1 MVIEM
6 VEQVIV
12 KSSKIMFMR
21 RIILSLVVCCL
32 SVVAFG
38 QTVTVLDPTGNG
50 GFEAGT
56 STFAANGWSTAQS
69 GVARVWQV
77 GTAAGASSG
86 TKAAYIGT
94 ASLYGSNAAS
104 SGIHHFYRDITIP
117 AGATNVLLSF
127 ALRYT
132 SVDNTYDYFYVYTT
146 GTSGTPVAGSM
157 PVGTQRFVNTATT
170 YNAFTD
176 MATINLTALA
186 GTTFRLVFSFLNEGF
201 APHSAAAVDKISL
214 TYTAPCSA
222 PSISGGTSPF
232 CVGST
237 TVLTSGTGGGVWA
250 SSNGTVASI
259 TTSGA
264 TCTVNG
270 LTAGT
275 SNISYTVSGCSGVR
289 TVTVDPIPASFTIT
303 PATTGVCPGTS
314 QSLTAPAIT
323 ALSGSL
329 TLNSSGPLLVSDNT
343 PAGVTSSVTSSL
355 PSGAVITSMSVLI
368 NATMSASAWISDL
381 TINLVAPNGQIL
393 NLFNQHG
400 GSGGSMANTVISS
413 SGVTSLAS
421 SSSPFTG
428 TFAATAASGVG
439 ATSYPS
445 NTTTWTSLYS
455 VPGGTWMLAARDHVS
470 GDVPT
475 ITSWSI
481 TFNYTLPGARTWAPL
496 AGLYTDAGMTTAY
509 TGTNT
514 NTVYASPASATVYTA
529 TAIYPGYASCARTA
543 TSNVTINPTVSTPIT
558 GTLQACAGGASSALS
573 NATGGGAWS
582 GGTVGIATI
591 SGGGVVT
598 TGGTAGTARMTYT
611 VGGMCPVTAVFT
623 VNAAPSAIGGT
634 TSVCMNATTTLT
646 NAGGIGTWTSSNSA
660 VGTVGASSGI
670 VTGITAGT
678 TAISYSNG
686 CGTPVGT
693 VVTVLQTGSITGTN
707 PSCAGAANTLSG
719 GTAGTWASSNGSVA
733 TINSS
738 GVVNPLLAGTTVI
751 SFTPT
756 NGCPAVGRVQTV
768 SPAPTGLTISP
779 ATTAGI
785 CLGASGT
792 FTASA
797 TVGVVP
803 IFSQNFN
810 SGMGTWTVDNTGIT
824 SASTLSPWQ
833 IQTDGYSYVNFTGT
847 PFHTPDNSAFVLTN
861 SDAGGSGSNTESR
874 LISPVFS
881 LAAYSAASLSF
892 QQWYQVWASGDANVS
907 VDISTDGGGSYTTL
921 QSYLGTAQ
929 GTPTAFVTTN
939 VSLNAY
945 AGMSNLR
952 LRFYYKSTWG
962 YGWAVDNVAISG
974 NPRPTYTWTG
984 ISGATGLACS
994 ICGATTVTPTAAGAN
1009 VYSVTADYNGCAVT
1023 SGITVTIPT
1032 INTYTVTGGG
1042 SYCAGGSGVSIGL
1055 NGSQTG
1061 ISYALKNS
1069 GGTTVNTQAGTGGA
1083 ITFAN
1088 QTAASTYTVQATSSS
1103 PTCNANMSGS
1113 AVVSI
1118 DPLPTTPTVTASPA
1132 TVACYSATLTANNGG
1147 SGTMYYQGTNP
1158 SGTSTASA
1166 TNTVNVTTSG
1176 TYYFRPQSAAGCWG
1190 NSASVAVTINS
1201 CVDVT
1206 NFSTST
1212 ANVCKGLSTTVTVN
1226 STTLVAG
1233 SYTVTYTL
1241 SGANS
1246 VVGATAPITMSG
1258 GSATFAVPAS
1268 SLTNSGLTTITIT
1281 AVSDITSFSA
1291 SPSSGNVSS
1300 FTVYALPADVTVS
1313 GAGTFCG
1320 STSISATNGSDGTIF
1335 FQGTTSNGTSTGLG
1349 GSPQTITTVGAN
1361 TYYFRARSSDG
1372 CWGNQGSAA
1381 VTINTIPTAAP
1392 TNSGPIC
1399 SGGTVTLNAN
1409 PATGASTYSWTGPNS
1424 FSSTNQNPS
1433 ATPTVT
1439 SVYSLTVT
1447 DGSGNPGCSPST
1459 VYTTEV
1465 TVKPKPMAS
1474 PSNNGYI
1481 CAGGSALLTASPIG
1495 GATVFSWSGTPI
1507 SSATAENPTANP
1519 TTTTT
1524 YSLTVSDGSGDNGC
1538 APADIYTTTVTVNAK
1553 PVAAPTNNGYICNG
1567 GTVTL
1572 TANPS
1577 GGATSYTWAGASL
1590 ATTTAENPT
1599 ATPTTTTVYSVTVGD
1614 GSGQP
1619 GCTPTDVYTT
1629 SVTVNAK
1636 PVAAPVN
1643 NGPICAGGTVTLT
1656 ATPSGG
1662 ATTFSWSGTS
1672 LSSSSAENPTAI
1684 PTSTSI
1690 YSVTVTD
1697 GSTQPGCSPSDV
1709 YTTSVTVRAKPTAAP
1724 TNNGY
1729 ICVGGTANLTANPSG
1744 GATVF
1749 AWSGSAI
1756 SSASTQNPTANP
1768 TSTTTY
1774 SLTVSDGT
1782 TDNGCSPSD
1791 VYTTTVTVNAKPTA
1805 APSNNGYICNGGTV
1819 TLSANPAGGANTYVW
1834 SGSAMVTTTAQN
1846 PTATPTAT
1854 SVYSLTVS
1862 DGSSQPG
1869 CAPTDIYTTSVTVN
1883 AKPVAAPINNGPIC
1897 AGGTVTLTAT
1907 PSGGANTFN
1916 WSGTSLSSSSAEN
1929 PSATPTTTSV
1939 YSLTVTDGSTQ
1950 PGCSPSD
1957 VYTTSVTVKAKPT
1970 AAPTNNGYICVGGT
1984 ANLTANPA
1992 GGATV
1997 FAWSGSPISSAST
2010 QNPTANPTAT
2020 TTYSLT
2026 VSDGSGDNGCAPTD
2040 IYTTTV
2046 TVNAKPIAA
2055 PVNSGI
2061 LCNGGT
2067 VTLNA
2072 MPAGGA
2078 NTYSWSGTSLA
2089 TSTTQNPTATPSTG
2103 THVYSLTVSDGT
2115 SQPGCAPADIYTT
2128 EVTVNPAP
2136 ALTSVTNDGP
2146 VCEGITLNFSANG
2159 ATNVTNYSWAGPV
2172 ALTGATTATPSVPSS
2187 TTAATGTYTVTV
2199 SNGTGSG
2206 CDVKYTNAAVVH
2218 LVPTVVSITPST
2230 TNICVGTA
2238 ITFTAGT
2245 ATGAGVLTSYN
2256 WSGPNA
2262 FSTTTS
2268 SGSTTFTTTTT
2279 AQSGVYTLTVTYPGT
2294 GCTSPQVV
2302 TPSVT
2307 VNNLPTMVSIG
2318 ASPSVLCAGA
2328 TLTLTGNGAFGAG
2341 TLLSYNWTGPNSYS
2355 STSSSAAQLY
2365 VTPDAAASG
2374 SYSVSVT
2381 YTGTGCTSVPVASA
2395 PVLVNP
2401 LPTIYDVNGGGFYC
2415 SGGTGV
2421 DIELAD
2427 SDPGISYQLYLGS
2440 TADGAPLAGTGSN
2453 LNFGTKTAAGTY
2465 SVLATNNV
2473 TSCAVAMNGTT
2484 NVTVGPVP
2492 STYNVVGG
2500 GGYCAGGTGVSVG
2513 LSNGDV
2519 SVGYQLYRDG
2529 VPVGSQYSP
2538 SSAGA
2543 FSFGLFTTPG
2553 NYTVIANPTATCN
2566 RTMNGSVNVSINPL
2580 PNPYT
2585 VSGGGNYCAG
2595 GTGIHII
2602 QDFSVVGVNYQLYNG
2617 SSTVGSPV
2625 AGASSGLDFG
2635 LQTAAGTYSVRATN
2649 ATTGCVNGMSGT
2661 PSITID
2667 PLPTVFTVSGGGS
2680 HCAGATG
2687 NTVSISN
2694 TQTGVNYQ
2702 VYNGSTATGAAVAG
2716 TGSALT
2722 LGTFTAAGTYTVRA
2736 TNATTGCSN
2745 GMSGSA
2751 VISINA
2757 LPTAYAMT
2765 GGGTYCSGGTGVHV
2779 GLANSQLGVEYAL
2792 YNGGT
2797 LEATMPGAS
2806 SGLDFGFITN
2816 AGTYTVLATNTTT
2829 GCVNA
2834 MSGSATVS
2842 VNPIPQLHTVTGG
2855 GTTCENGGG
2864 LVLGLDGSNAGI
2876 SYQLYNGASAVGS
2889 AVAGN
2894 TLAISFG
2901 PYNTPGTYTV
2911 LATHVGNGCTRT
2923 MSGNAVINVNPAP
2936 IAQTVTGGGGY
2947 CAGTAGQNIGLAT
2960 SQINVQYQ
2968 LYNGSSVAS
2977 GVFPGDGNPISFG
2990 AYTAAGTYSVLATN
3004 IATFCT
3010 NAMANSVVVSM
3021 NPAPSAFNVTG
3032 GGTYCSG
3039 GAGVNIGLSNSAVG
3053 INYQLYRGSTVDG
3066 APVSGTGSSI
3076 NFGLKTTT
3084 GTYTVMAVNSATGCT
3099 NGMTGTVNVAVSASP
3114 TVYNVTGGGNYCT
3127 GTTGSVIGL
3136 SGSNVGINYRLYM
3149 GATPM
3154 GTVVT
3159 GTGSAITMS
3168 PQTTV
3173 GTYSI
3178 IATDAGSSCT
3188 SVMNGTATVGV
3199 NSSPSAFSVTGGGH
3213 YCQGGTGVS
3222 IGLIGSTSGVNYQLY
3237 RDATTVG
3244 SPVAGTG
3251 MAVSFGVQTVAGTY
3265 TVLATDAMNS
3275 CTRAMTGSVDVI
3287 VDPLPSTQTVNG
3299 GGQYCSGGTG
3309 VQVGLMFANSGINYQ
3324 LYNGATAMGS
3334 AVPGANS
3341 TLSFGFQTAGGT
3353 YTVLATDAITGCS
3366 KAMSGSATV
3375 VVNPLPTIQSVTGG
3389 GAFCSDGS
3397 GVAVG
3402 LSGSQTGVNYQLYT
3416 NGTANGMPIGGTG
3429 SAFSFGNQ
3437 TVTGTYTVY
3446 ATNATTS
3453 CARAMMGSATVT
3465 SNPAPTVFAVTG
3477 GGSLCAG
3484 QAGHNIGL
3492 AGSQVNVV
3500 YNLYNGS
3507 TSTGITVNGTGSVI
3521 NFGTFTTAGVYTVSA
3536 THTGTGCTKDM
3547 SGGAV
3552 IVVNPVPNVQNVT
3565 GGGQFCTGG
3574 SGVAVGLGGSQM
3586 GINYTLYRGAVNT
3599 GTTLAGTGSS
3609 ITFGAQTVAGTYSV
3623 LATNATTACTRAMN
3637 GTAGVTVNALPAVQ
3651 SVTGGGSFCAGG
3663 SGVNIGLSSS
3673 QPGVSYQLYSG
3684 ATAYGSAAP
3693 GTGSVVN
3700 FGAVDVAGTYS
3711 VRATN
3716 YTTACVNNMS
3726 GSATVVVN
3734 ALPTAYAVTGG
3745 GSYCTGSTGVTVT
3758 LASSE
3763 TGVSYQLYN
3772 GSVMTGSAMSGTGSA
3787 LSFSGVTPAGTYS
3800 ILATNSSTGCT
3811 KAMLNTTAV
3820 SVLPLPTVHTVT
3832 GGGTYCAGGAG
3843 VNVGLSSSTVGV
3855 NYQLYNGATA
3865 VGTPFT
3871 GSGMTFDFGLQSTL
3885 GTYTVLATNIFTG
3898 CSIAMNGSTTIST
3911 TPLPT
3916 AQTVTG
3922 GGTYCAGGAG
3932 MAVGLSSSEAGISYQ
3947 LYRGATVAGTPV
3959 SGTNSAISFGL
3970 QTTAGVYTVLATNT
3984 TTGCTKAMT
3993 GSATVIVNAVPVAYN
4008 VTGGGN
4014 YCAGGTGVAIGL
4026 SNSAVGTTYQLYYG
4040 NTATG
4045 SAIAGVGTAISFG
4058 NMTSVGTYSV
4068 RATIAATGCTSGM
4081 TGVATVTTNAL
4092 PALYSVTGGGSYCV
4106 GGGGVPV
4113 GLSGSTN
4120 GVNYQLYRG
4129 ATLVGTAPGSG
4140 SSISFG
4146 VQTVAGNYSV
4156 VATNASTAC
4165 TRNMT
4170 GSAIV
4175 SINAL
4180 PAIQTV
4186 SGGGSYCAGGTGVNV
4201 GLTSTEGG
4209 VNYQLYRNGAIVGS
4223 PVIGTGTAL
4232 DFGVMATAGT
4242 YSVSASNATTACMS
4256 DMAGTAIVSIN
4267 ALPDIHTITGG
4278 GSYCTGGTGVA
4289 IGLNGSEVGVAYQL
4303 YNGATAVGSA
4313 VNGTGNAI
4321 SFGLKT
4327 AAGTYSVV
4335 ATNLSTTCMSAM
4347 SGTTSITINPLPT
4360 TYTVSGGGSF
4370 CAGGTGVNVTLSGS
4384 GSSISYQLYNGASA
4398 MGAPV
4403 TGTGGMINFGAQ
4415 TLPGTYSVMATNT
4428 GTGCARAMTGT
4439 ATVSTNTQPTVF
4451 AITGGGAYCAGGA
4464 GQHIGLAAST
4474 IGVNYQL
4481 YFGPSASGSPVAG
4494 TGGAID
4500 FGLKTTVG
4508 TYSVAAVNATTGC
4521 SANMSGTATISIN
4534 ALPTVQTV
4542 NGGGAYCAGGTG
4554 VFINLSG
4561 SETGVDYQLYNGA
4574 SSVGAATHGTGGGL
4588 TFGLQTAAGTYSV
4601 LATNVGT
4608 GCARAMTGATS
4619 VIVNAAPAV
4628 FNMTGGGSYCS
4639 GGNGVAVGLSGSTV
4653 GVSYKLYNGTTFVS
4667 TTLGTG
4673 SALNFGMKT
4682 AAGDYNVVATTA
4694 AGCTMTMAGA
4704 STVVVNATPVAYTIT
4719 GGGNYCAG
4727 GTGVNVGLSG
4737 SAIGV
4742 NYQLYNG
4749 SSMSGSAVAGTGNL
4763 IEFGMKTAA
4772 GTYSVV
4778 AVDPTSSCSRTMT
4791 GTVAVGINALPTVQ
4805 TVTGGGSYCA
4815 NGSGVAVGLGGSQ
4828 TGVNYQLYNG
4838 ATASGTAVAGTGAA
4852 INFGMRTAAG
4862 MYTVKASNGS
4872 TGCMSDMA
4880 GSATIMVNELP
4891 VVHTVTGGGNICTGS
4906 TGVNV
4911 GLNGSTIGINY
4922 RLYNGTVAVG
4932 GTVAGTGNAL
4942 NFGTFTTAGTYSVQA
4957 MNTTTGCV
4965 TGMAGMATVV
4975 INPLPTVYS
4984 MTGGGTFCAG
4994 GNGVF
4999 VGISNSQPGVNYH
5012 LHNGSTVVLTAAGTG
5027 GILNFGRQ
5035 TEAGVY
5041 TVVAENAT
5049 TGCTR
5054 NMAGSS
5060 TVTITALPVA
5070 QNVTGGGA
5078 YCAGSGGVS
5087 IGLESSQAGVNYQL
5101 YEGVNPSGSIVAGNG
5116 MAISFGMRT
5125 NDGTYTVKATDAT
5138 QGCVNTMTGSATV
5151 LTNALPAAFNVT
5163 GGGNYCAGGEGRLVG
5178 LDGSAMNV
5186 NYTLYN
5192 GTTAVAGPIAGT
5204 DNPIWFG
5211 LQTLAGSYTVRA
5223 ADVTTGCT
5231 RTMTGSANITIDA
5244 LPTAQTLTASAAS
5257 YCAGG
5262 TGVNVMLSGS
5272 SAGVTYMLYNG
5283 ATQVASIAGT
5293 NAAISFGSMTAAGTY
5308 TAKAVNNTTGCIS
5321 SMTGSANI
5329 SINPLPSAYP
5339 VTGGGAICAGSEGV
5353 AVGVAGSEFGIN
5365 YVLKMGSATI
5375 GTPVAGNGDAV
5386 SFGLKTNA
5394 GNYTVMAVNAATGC
5408 SKMMSGSAIISINAL
5423 PTAFSVTGGGSY
5435 CAGGNGVHVGLSNTQ
5450 TDVTYQLYKD
5460 GIATGGAVA
5469 GTGNLIDFGAMT
5481 AGTYSVMATNAMTSC
5496 MRAMTG
5502 SVMVSMNAL
5511 PEAVNVTGGG
5521 SYCAGG
5527 TGVAVGISNSVAGVS
5542 YRLYRGSTLVATAA
5556 GTGSALNFGTYTVAG
5571 TYTVSAMNS
5580 ATGCGANMTGSATIN
5595 INALPVVQTVT
5606 GGGSYCAGGTGVA
5619 IGLGASQSGVQYQ
5632 LYMGTMPIGG
5642 SVSGTGSAISFG
5654 EQVAAGSYSV
5664 MATSTASCSRSMLGS
5679 ANVSIT
5685 PIVTPLVTMTMS
5697 TESTVCAGTE
5707 VTYTANVVNGGTAPT
5722 YNWMVNGAP
5731 AGVGAAAYTYTPAN
5745 GDVVS
5750 VQLTSNAAC
5759 ATPAIANASVNM
5771 TVNARQTP
5779 VVNITSDHAGT
5790 ICRGTSVTFTA
5801 TSEFGGTAPVYSWMR
5816 NGVLQSTGAMY
5827 TVAPNDG
5834 DEVTATLTSNFEC
5847 RTSNTATSNTLTTD
5861 VVDPLNPVVQIT
5873 ADATTLI
5880 EGQPVTFT
5888 AILSGAGTSPD
5899 IQWLINGDEVP
5910 GAITT
5915 SFITNLLQDKD
5926 TVSVRITA
5934 TSPCGEKE
5942 VFATVVVNMSA
5953 VGVAGVD
5960 VKPMDVRIMPNP
5972 NNGTFV
5978 IKGSLG
5984 SAITE
5989 DVQAEVTNMLGQIVY
6004 RDNIKAIRGTLDHR
6018 ITLDGSLAN
6027 GIYLLNIKAGDKSQV
6042 FYVTVGK

>member
-1 MVIEM
+1 
-6 VEQVIV
+6 
-12 KSSKIMFMR
+12 MFMR

-56 STFAANGWSTAQS
+56 STFAANGWSTAQ
-69 GVARVWQV
+69 GAVARVWQV

-94 ASLYGSNAAS
+94 TTLYGSNAAS

-132 SVDNTYDYFYVYTT
+132 SIDNTYDYFYVYTT

-176 MATINLTALA
+176 MSTINLTALA

-222 PSISGGTSPF
+222 PSISGGTSPV

-275 SNISYTVSGCSGVR
+275 SNISYTVSGCSGVK

-303 PATTGVCPGTS
+303 PATTGVCPGTT

-355 PSGAVITSMSVLI
+355 PSGAVITSMSVLV
-368 NATMSASAWISDL
+368 NTTMSASAWISDL

-400 GSGGSMANTVISS
+400 GSGGSMVNTVISS

-421 SSSPFTG
+421 SASPFTG

-445 NTTTWTSLYS
+445 NTTTWTSLYT
-455 VPGGTWMLAARDHVS
+455 VPGGTWMLAARDHFS

-481 TFNYTLPGARTWAPL
+481 TFNYTLPGSRTWAPL
-496 AGLYTDAGMTTAY
+496 TGLYTDAGMTTAY

-529 TAIYPGYASCARTA
+529 TAIYPGYAGCARTA

-558 GTLQACAGGASSALS
+558 GTLQACAGGATSALS

-591 SGGGVVT
+591 STGGLVT

-611 VGGMCPVTAVFT
+611 VAGMCPVTAVFT
-623 VNAAPSAIGGT
+623 VNATPGAIGGT

-646 NAGGIGTWTSSNSA
+646 NTGGIGTWTSSNGA

-686 CGTPVGT
+686 CGSPVGA

-707 PSCAGAANTLSG
+707 PSCVGISNTLSG
-719 GTAGTWASSNGSVA
+719 GTAGTWASSNGAVA
-733 TINSS
+733 TINTS
-738 GVVNPLLAGTTVI
+738 GVVNPILAGTSVI

-768 SPAPTGLTISP
+768 SPAPTGVTISP
-779 ATTAGI
+779 AATSTI
-785 CLGASGT
+785 CPGTSGT

-803 IFSQNFN
+803 IFNQNFN
-810 SGMGTWTVDNTGIT
+810 SGLGTWTVDNTGNT
-824 SASTLSPWQ
+824 SGNALSPWQ
-833 IQTDGYSYVNFTGT
+833 IQPDGYSYVNFTGT
-847 PFHTPDNSAFVLTN
+847 PFHTPDNTAFALTN
-861 SDAGGSGSNTESR
+861 SDAGGSGTTTESR

-881 LAAYSAASLSF
+881 LAGYSAASLSF
-892 QQWYQVWASGDANVS
+892 QQWYQVWTSGDANVS

-921 QSYLGTAQ
+921 QSYLLTAQ
-929 GTPTAFVTTN
+929 GSPTGFATTN

-974 NPRPTYTWTG
+974 NPAPTYTWTG

-994 ICGATTVTPTAAGAN
+994 ICAATTVSPTVVGAN

-1042 SYCAGGSGVSIGL
+1042 SYCAGGSGISIGL

-1069 GGTTVNTQAGTGGA
+1069 GGTTVNTQAGTGSA
-1083 ITFAN
+1083 LTFAS
-1088 QTAASTYTVQATSSS
+1088 QTAASTYTVVATTSS

-1113 AVVSI
+1113 ATVAI
-1118 DPLPTTPTVTASPA
+1118 NPLPSTPTVTASPA
-1132 TVACYSATLTANNGG
+1132 TVACYSATLTANNGS

-1158 SGTSTASA
+1158 SGTSTALA

-1190 NSASVAVTINS
+1190 NSASVAVTINT

-1258 GSATFAVPAS
+1258 GSATFSVPAA
-1268 SLTNSGLTTITIT
+1268 SLTNSGSTTITIT

-1300 FTVYALPADVTVS
+1300 FTIYALPADVSVT

-1320 STSISATNGSDGTIF
+1320 STSISASNGSDGTIF
-1335 FQGTTSNGTSTGLG
+1335 FQGTTSNGTNTGLG
-1349 GSPQTITTVGAN
+1349 GSPQTISTVGAN

-1381 VTINTIPTAAP
+1381 VTITTIPTAAP
-1392 TNSGPIC
+1392 TNNGPIC

-1424 FSSTNQNPS
+1424 FSSTNQAPS
-1433 ATPTVT
+1433 LSPTVT
-1439 SVYSLTVT
+1439 GVYSLTVT
-1447 DGSGNPGCSPST
+1447 DGSGNPGCSPAT

-1474 PSNNGYI
+1474 PSNNSYI
-1481 CAGGSALLTASPIG
+1481 CVGGSAILTASPIG

-1507 SSATAENPTANP
+1507 SSASAENPTANP

-1538 APADIYTTTVTVNAK
+1538 APSDIYTTTVTVNAK
-1553 PVAAPTNNGYICNG
+1553 PIAAPTNNGYICNG

-1572 TANPS
+1572 SANPS
-1577 GGATSYTWAGASL
+1577 GGANTYTWAGAAMA
-1590 ATTTAENPT
+1590 ATTGENPT
-1599 ATPTTTTVYSVTVGD
+1599 AMPTATSVYSVMVSD

-1619 GCTPTDVYTT
+1619 GCSPTDVYTT

-1662 ATTFSWSGTS
+1662 ASTFSWAGSS
-1672 LSSSSAENPTAI
+1672 LSSGAAQNPTAT
-1684 PTSTSI
+1684 PTTTSV
-1690 YSVTVTD
+1690 YSLTVTD
-1697 GSTQPGCSPSDV
+1697 GSTQPGCSPADV

-1729 ICVGGTANLTANPSG
+1729 ICVGGTANLTANPAN

-1749 AWSGSAI
+1749 AWSGSPI
-1756 SSASTQNPTANP
+1756 SSATAENPTANP
-1768 TSTTTY
+1768 TATTTY

-1791 VYTTTVTVNAKPTA
+1791 IYTTTVTVNAKPIA
-1805 APSNNGYICNGGTV
+1805 APTNNGYICNGGTV
-1819 TLSANPAGGANTYVW
+1819 TLSANPAGGATAYAW
-1834 SGSAMVTTTAQN
+1834 SGSSLASSTLQN

-1854 SVYSLTVS
+1854 NVYSLTVS
-1862 DGSSQPG
+1862 DGSTQSG
-1869 CAPTDIYTTSVTVN
+1869 CSPTDVYTTSVTVN
-1883 AKPVAAPINNGPIC
+1883 AKPVATPVNDGPIC
-1897 AGGTVTLTAT
+1897 AGGTVQLTAT
-1907 PSGGANTFN
+1907 PSGGASTYN
-1916 WSGTSLSSSSAEN
+1916 WTGSALSSSTVEN
-1929 PSATPTTTSV
+1929 PTATPTTTSV

-1950 PGCSPSD
+1950 PGCSPAD

-1984 ANLTANPA
+1984 ASLIANPA

-1997 FAWSGSPISSAST
+1997 FAWSGSPVSSASA
-2010 QNPTANPTAT
+2010 QNPTANPVAT

-2026 VSDGSGDNGCAPTD
+2026 VSDGSGDDGCAPTD

-2078 NTYSWSGTSLA
+2078 NTYSWSGSSLA
-2089 TSTTQNPTATPSTG
+2089 SSTLQNPTATPSTG
-2103 THVYSLTVSDGT
+2103 THVYSLTVSDGST
-2115 SQPGCAPADIYTT
+2115 QPGCAPADIYTT

-2136 ALTSVTNDGP
+2136 ALTGVTNDGP

-2159 ATNVTNYSWAGPV
+2159 ATDVTNYSWAGPV
-2172 ALTGATTATPSVPSS
+2172 ALTGATTATPSVPAS

-2206 CDVKYTNAAVVH
+2206 CDVNYTNAAVVN
-2218 LVPTVVSITPST
+2218 LVPSVASITPST
-2230 TNICVGTA
+2230 SNICVGSP

-2245 ATGAGVLTSYN
+2245 ATGAGTLTSYN
-2256 WSGPNA
+2256 WSGPNS
-2262 FSTTTS
+2262 FSTTTLG
-2268 SGSTTFTTTTT
+2268 GSTSFTTTTT
-2279 AQSGVYTLTVTYPGT
+2279 AQSGVYTLAVTYPGT
-2294 GCTSPQVV
+2294 GCTSPQAV
-2302 TPSVT
+2302 TPTVT

-2328 TLTLTGNGAFGAG
+2328 TLTLTGNGAFGVG
-2341 TLLSYNWTGPNSYS
+2341 TLLSYNWTGPNGYS
-2355 STSSSAAQLY
+2355 STSSSAAKLY

-2381 YTGTGCTSVPVASA
+2381 YTGTGCTSVPVASSA
-2395 PVLVNP
+2395 VTVNA

-2421 DIELAD
+2421 DIELSD
-2427 SDPGISYQLYLGS
+2427 SDPGISYQLYFGS
-2440 TADGAPLAGTGSN
+2440 TADGVPLAGTGSN

-2465 SVLATNNV
+2465 SVIATNNI
-2473 TSCAVAMNGTT
+2473 TSCSIPMNGTT

-2529 VPVGSQYSP
+2529 VAVGSQVSP
-2538 SSAGA
+2538 SVAGP

-2585 VSGGGNYCAG
+2585 VSGGGSYCAG
-2595 GTGIHII
+2595 GTGLHIT

-2625 AGASSGLDFG
+2625 AGASSGVDFG

-2649 ATTGCVNGMSGT
+2649 ATTGCVNDMNGFPT
-2661 PSITID
+2661 ITID
-2667 PLPTVFTVSGGGS
+2667 PLPTVYTVSGGGS
-2680 HCAGATG
+2680 YCSGGTG
-2687 NTVSISN
+2687 NIVSISN
-2694 TQTGVNYQ
+2694 TQSGVNYQ
-2702 VYNGSTATGAAVAG
+2702 VYNGTTATGTAIAG
-2716 TGSALT
+2716 TGSAMT
-2722 LGTFTAAGTYTVRA
+2722 LGTFTASGTYTVRA
-2736 TNATTGCSN
+2736 TNATTGCTN

-2751 VISINA
+2751 VISINP
-2757 LPTAYAMT
+2757 LPSAYAMT
-2765 GGGTYCSGGTGVHV
+2765 GGGTYCSGDVGVHV
-2779 GLANSQLGVEYAL
+2779 GIANSDLGINYAL

-2797 LEATMPGAS
+2797 LVTTMPGAS
-2806 SGLDFGFITN
+2806 SGIDFGFMTN
-2816 AGTYTVLATNTTT
+2816 AGTYTVLATNITT
-2829 GCVNA
+2829 GCVNT

-2842 VNPIPQLHTVTGG
+2842 INPIPQLHNVTGG

-2876 SYQLYNGASAVGS
+2876 SYQLYNGATAVGS

-2901 PYNTPGTYTV
+2901 AYNASGTYTV

-2923 MSGNAVINVNPAP
+2923 MTGNAVINVNPAP

-2947 CAGTAGQNIGLAT
+2947 CAGSGGQAIGLAT

-2968 LYNGSSVAS
+2968 LYNGSGIAS
-2977 GVFPGDGNPISFG
+2977 GVFPGDGNPVNFG
-2990 AYTAAGTYSVLATN
+2990 TYTATGTYSVLATN

-3010 NAMANSVVVSM
+3010 NAMANSVVVSL
-3021 NPAPSAFNVTG
+3021 NPLPSAFNVTG
-3032 GGTYCSG
+3032 GGTYCAG
-3039 GAGVNIGLSNSAVG
+3039 GTGVNIGLSNSVTG
-3053 INYQLYRGSTVDG
+3053 INYQLYRGSTADG
-3066 APVSGTGSSI
+3066 AAVSGTGSSL
-3076 NFGLKTTT
+3076 NFGLKTTA
-3084 GTYTVMAVNSATGCT
+3084 GTYSVMAINPVTSCT
-3099 NGMTGTVNVAVSASP
+3099 NGMTGTVNVAISP
-3114 TVYNVTGGGNYCT
+3114 APAVYNVTGGGNYCT
-3127 GTTGSVIGL
+3127 GTTGAVVGL

-3149 GATPM
+3149 GVTPM
-3154 GTVVT
+3154 GTSVA
-3159 GTGSAITMS
+3159 GTGGAISMP

-3178 IATDAGSSCT
+3178 VATDAGSSCT
-3188 SVMNGTATVGV
+3188 STMNGTATIGV
-3199 NSSPSAFSVTGGGH
+3199 NSSPSAFAVSGGGH
-3213 YCQGGTGVS
+3213 YCQGSTGVAIS
-3222 IGLIGSTSGVNYQLY
+3222 QVGSTSGVNYQLY
-3237 RDATTVG
+3237 RGATAVG

-3251 MAVSFGVQTVAGTY
+3251 MAISFGIQTVAGTY
-3265 TVLATDAMNS
+3265 TVLATDAVNS
-3275 CTRAMTGSVDVI
+3275 CAMAMTGSADVI
-3287 VDPLPSTQTVNG
+3287 IDALPTAQTVSG
-3299 GGQYCSGGTG
+3299 GGQYCAGGTG
-3309 VQVGLMFANSGINYQ
+3309 VQVGLLFANSGINYQ
-3324 LYNGATAMGS
+3324 LYNGATAMGA
-3334 AVPGANS
+3334 AVPGANA
-3341 TLSFGFQTAGGT
+3341 TLTFGFQTAGGT
-3353 YTVLATDAITGCS
+3353 YTVLATDAITGCTN
-3366 KAMSGSATV
+3366 AMTGSATV
-3375 VVNPLPTIQSVTGG
+3375 VVNPLPTVQTVTGG
-3389 GAFCSDGS
+3389 GSFCADGS

-3402 LSGSQTGVNYQLYT
+3402 LSGSQTGVNYQLYA
-3416 NGTANGMPIGGTG
+3416 NGTATGMLIGGTG
-3429 SAFSFGNQ
+3429 AAFSFGTQ
-3437 TVTGTYTVY
+3437 TVAGTYTVL

-3453 CARAMMGSATVT
+3453 CVRNMSGSANVI
-3465 SNPAPTVFAVTG
+3465 SNPAPTAFAVTG
-3477 GGSLCAG
+3477 GGTLCAG
-3484 QAGHNIGL
+3484 QAGYNIGL
-3492 AGSQVNVV
+3492 SGSQVNVV

-3507 TSTGITVNGTGSVI
+3507 TSTGITINGTGSAI

-3536 THTGTGCTKDM
+3536 MNTGTGCTKDM
-3547 SGGAV
+3547 TGGAV
-3552 IVVNPVPNVQNVT
+3552 IVVNPIPNVQNVT

-3574 SGVAVGLGGSQM
+3574 TGVAVGLGGSQT
-3586 GINYTLYRGAVNT
+3586 GINYTLYRGSVNT
-3599 GTTLAGTGSS
+3599 GTTVAGTGAT
-3609 ITFGAQTVAGTYSV
+3609 ITFGMQTISGTYSV
-3623 LATNATTACTRAMN
+3623 LATNASTTCTRAMN
-3637 GTAGVTVNALPAVQ
+3637 GIAGVTVNALPAVQ

-3663 SGVNIGLSSS
+3663 TGVNIGLSSS
-3673 QPGVSYQLYSG
+3673 QTGVAYQLYG
-3684 ATAYGSAAP
+3684 GTATYGSAVP
-3693 GTGSVVN
+3693 GTGSAIS
-3700 FGAVDVAGTYS
+3700 FGSVDVAGTYS

-3716 YTTACVNNMS
+3716 YTTGCVNDMS
-3726 GSATVVVN
+3726 GTTTVVVN
-3734 ALPTAYAVTGG
+3734 PLPAAFAVTGG
-3745 GSYCTGSTGVTVT
+3745 GSYCTGATGVTVT
-3758 LASSE
+3758 LAGSE
-3763 TGVSYQLYN
+3763 AGISYQLYN
-3772 GSVMTGSAMSGTGSA
+3772 GSVTTGSAISGTGSA
-3787 LSFSGVTPAGTYS
+3787 LNFTGITAAGTYS
-3800 ILATNSSTGCT
+3800 ILATNASTGCT
-3811 KAMLNTTAV
+3811 KAMGNTVGVT
-3820 SVLPLPTVHTVT
+3820 VLPLPTVHTVT

-3843 VNVGLSSSTVGV
+3843 VNVGLTSSTVGV

-3871 GSGMTFDFGLQSTL
+3871 GSGMTFDFGLQTAL

-3911 TPLPT
+3911 TPLPST
-3916 AQTVTG
+3916 QTVTG

-3932 MAVGLSSSEAGISYQ
+3932 MAVGLASSEAGINYQ
-3947 LYRGATVAGTPV
+3947 LYRGATIVGTPV
-3959 SGTNSAISFGL
+3959 SGTNSSISFGL
-3970 QTTAGVYTVLATNT
+3970 QTTAGVYSVFATNA
-3984 TTGCTKAMT
+3984 TTGCARAMT
-3993 GSATVIVNAVPVAYN
+3993 GSATIVTNPVPVAYN
-4008 VTGGGN
+4008 VTGGGS
-4014 YCAGGTGVAIGL
+4014 YCAGGTGVAVGL
-4026 SNSAVGTTYQLYYG
+4026 SNSAGGTTYQLYYG
-4040 NTATG
+4040 STATG
-4045 SAIAGVGTAISFG
+4045 SAVAGIGSAISFG

-4068 RATIAATGCTSGM
+4068 RATIAATGCTNGM

-4092 PALYSVTGGGSYCV
+4092 PTQYSVTGGGSYCV
-4106 GGGGVPV
+4106 GGPGVLV
-4113 GLSGSTN
+4113 GLNGSTN

-4140 SSISFG
+4140 SALSFG
-4146 VQTVAGNYSV
+4146 VQTTPGSYSV
-4156 VATNASTAC
+4156 MATNGATSC

-4170 GSAIV
+4170 GAAIV
-4175 SINAL
+4175 SINPL

-4186 SGGGSYCAGGTGVNV
+4186 SGGGSYCAGGAGVNV

-4209 VNYQLYRNGAIVGS
+4209 VNYQLYRNGSIVGS

-4256 DMAGTAIVSIN
+4256 DMAGAAIVSIN
-4267 ALPDIHTITGG
+4267 TLPDIYTVTGG
-4278 GSYCTGGTGVA
+4278 GSYCTGGAGVA
-4289 IGLNGSEVGVAYQL
+4289 IGLSNSQVGVAYQL
-4303 YNGATAVGSA
+4303 YNGTAAVGSA
-4313 VNGTGNAI
+4313 VTGTGNAI

-4327 AAGTYSVV
+4327 AAGTYSVM
-4335 ATNLSTTCMSAM
+4335 ATNSSTTCAAAM
-4347 SGTTSITINPLPT
+4347 SGTTSITINPLPNT
-4360 TYTVSGGGSF
+4360 FSVSGGGSF
-4370 CAGGTGVNVTLSGS
+4370 CAGGTGVNVALAGS
-4384 GSSISYQLYNGASA
+4384 GSSISYQLYNGATPV
-4398 MGAPV
+4398 GAPV
-4403 TGTGGMINFGAQ
+4403 IGTGGIINFGAQ
-4415 TLPGTYSVMATNT
+4415 TTAGTYTVMATNT
-4428 GTGCARAMTGT
+4428 GTGCVAAMPGS
-4439 ATVSTNTQPTVF
+4439 ATVVVNTQPAVF
-4451 AITGGGAYCAGGA
+4451 AITGGGAYCAGGL
-4464 GQHIGLAAST
+4464 GQNVGLAASAT
-4474 IGVNYQL
+4474 GVNYQL
-4481 YFGPSASGSPVAG
+4481 FFGSTASGAPIAG
-4494 TGGAID
+4494 TGGALD

-4508 TYSVAAVNATTGC
+4508 TYSVAATNATTGC

-4534 ALPTVQTV
+4534 ALPLAQTV
-4542 NGGGAYCAGGTG
+4542 SGGGAYCAGGTG
-4554 VFINLSG
+4554 VFVNLAG
-4561 SETGVDYQLYNGA
+4561 SEAGISYQLYNGA
-4574 SSVGAATHGTGGGL
+4574 STIGASVNGTGGGL

-4601 LATNVGT
+4601 LATNLGT
-4608 GCARAMTGATS
+4608 GCTKAMTGSAS
-4619 VIVNAAPAV
+4619 VVVNALPAV
-4628 FNMTGGGSYCS
+4628 FNMNGGGSYCS

-4653 GVSYKLYNGTTFVS
+4653 GVSYKLYNGTTFIN
-4667 TTLGTG
+4667 TTAGTG
-4673 SALNFGMKT
+4673 AALNFGMKT
-4682 AAGDYNVVATTA
+4682 AAGNYNVIAATA
-4694 AGCTMTMAGA
+4694 AGCTLPMAGA
-4704 STVVVNATPVAYTIT
+4704 STIVVNATPVAHTVT

-4749 SSMSGSAVAGTGNL
+4749 SSMAGSAIAGTGNA
-4763 IEFGMKTAA
+4763 IEFGLKTAS

-4778 AVDPTSSCSRTMT
+4778 ATDPATSCARTMT
-4791 GTVAVGINALPTVQ
+4791 GTVAVGINALPSVQ

-4815 NGSGVAVGLGGSQ
+4815 SGAGVAVGLGSSQ

-4838 ATASGTAVAGTGAA
+4838 ATASGSMVAGTGAPVS
-4852 INFGMRTAAG
+4852 FGNRTAAG
-4862 MYTVKASNGS
+4862 IYTVKAVNAS
-4872 TGCMSDMA
+4872 TGCMADMT
-4880 GSATIMVNELP
+4880 GSATIIVNELP
-4891 VVHTVTGGGNICTGS
+4891 AAQTVTGGGNVCTGAA
-4906 TGVNV
+4906 GVNV
-4911 GLNGSTIGINY
+4911 GLSGSTIGINY
-4922 RLYNGTVAVG
+4922 RLYNGTATVG
-4932 GTVAGTGNAL
+4932 GIVAGTGNAL
-4942 NFGTFTTAGTYSVQA
+4942 SFGTFTTAGTYTVQA
-4957 MNTTTGCV
+4957 TNTTTGCV
-4965 TGMAGMATVV
+4965 TGMTGAAAVV
-4975 INPLPTVYS
+4975 VNPLPAVYS
-4984 MTGGGTFCAG
+4984 MNGGGNFCAG
-4994 GNGVF
+4994 GNGVY
-4999 VGISNSQPGVNYH
+4999 VSITGSQPGVNYN
-5012 LHNGSTVVLTAAGTG
+5012 LYNGATLVSTTAGTG
-5027 GILNFGRQ
+5027 SILNFGRQ

-5054 NMAGSS
+5054 NMTGTS
-5060 TVTITALPVA
+5060 TVTIISLPAAV
-5070 QNVTGGGA
+5070 NVTGGGA
-5078 YCAGSGGVS
+5078 YCAGSGGAS
-5087 IGLESSQAGVNYQL
+5087 IGLESSQPGVNYQL
-5101 YEGVNPSGSIVAGNG
+5101 FEGLNPSGAVVAGNG
-5116 MAISFGMRT
+5116 LAISFGART
-5125 NDGTYTVKATDAT
+5125 IDGTYTVKATDAT
-5138 QGCVNTMTGSATV
+5138 YGCVNTMTGNATV
-5151 LTNALPAAFNVT
+5151 VTNALPATFNVT
-5163 GGGNYCAGGEGRLVG
+5163 GGGNYCAGGDGRVVG
-5178 LDGSAMNV
+5178 LDGSVMNV
-5186 NYTLYN
+5186 NYTLYI
-5192 GTTAVAGPIAGT
+5192 GTTTVAGPVAGT
-5204 DNPIWFG
+5204 DYMLSFG
-5211 LQTLAGSYTVRA
+5211 LQTMAGNYTVRA
-5223 ADVTTGCT
+5223 TDATTGCV
-5231 RTMTGSANITIDA
+5231 RTMTGSANVTIDV
-5244 LPTAQTLTASAAS
+5244 LPTAQTVTASATS

-5262 TGVNVMLSGS
+5262 AGVNVSLSGS
-5272 SAGVTYMLYNG
+5272 AAGITYMLYNG
-5283 ATQVASIAGT
+5283 ATQVASVAG
-5293 NAAISFGSMTAAGTY
+5293 AAGPVSFGSMTAAGTY

-5321 SMTGSANI
+5321 NMAGSANI
-5329 SINPLPSAYP
+5329 TINPLPATFP
-5339 VTGGGAICAGSEGV
+5339 VTGGGAICAGSAGA
-5353 AVGVAGSEFGIN
+5353 AVGLASSEFGIN
-5365 YVLKMGSATI
+5365 YVLKMGSATV
-5375 GTPVAGNGDAV
+5375 GTPVAGNGEAI

-5394 GNYTVMAVNAATGC
+5394 GTYTVMAMNAATGC
-5408 SKMMSGSAIISINAL
+5408 SKMMSGNAAINVNAL
-5423 PTAFSVTGGGSY
+5423 PTAYTVTGGGSY
-5435 CAGGNGVHVGLSNTQ
+5435 CEGGTGVHVGLSNSQ
-5450 TDVTYQLYKD
+5450 TDVAYQLYKD
-5460 GIATGGAVA
+5460 GTAIGAPIA
-5469 GTGNLIDFGAMT
+5469 GTSNLIDFGAMT
-5481 AGTYSVMATNAMTSC
+5481 AGTYSVMATNTMTSC
-5496 MRAMTG
+5496 TRAMTG
-5502 SVMVSMNAL
+5502 AATVSVNTL

-5521 SYCAGG
+5521 SFCAGG
-5527 TGVAVGISNSVAGVS
+5527 TGVAVGISASSSGIS
-5542 YRLYRGSTLVATAA
+5542 YRLYRGTALVANAT

-5571 TYTVSAMNS
+5571 TYTVSALNA
-5580 ATGCGANMTGSATIN
+5580 ATGCGANMTGAATIS
-5595 INALPVVQTVT
+5595 INALPTAQTVT

-5619 IGLGASQSGVQYQ
+5619 IGLAGSQTGVQYQ
-5632 LYMGTMPIGG
+5632 LYMGTTAIGG
-5642 SVSGTGSAISFG
+5642 TVVGNGSAIGFG
-5654 EQVAAGSYSV
+5654 EQVAAGTYSV
-5664 MATSTASCSRSMLGS
+5664 MATSAASCTRAMAGT
-5679 ANVSIT
+5679 AAVSIT
-5685 PIVTPLVTMTMS
+5685 PIVTPVVTMTMNA
-5697 TESTVCAGTE
+5697 ESTVCAGTE
-5707 VTYTANVVNGGTAPT
+5707 VTYTANAVNGGTAPT

-5750 VQLTSNAAC
+5750 VLLTSNAAC
-5759 ATPAIANASVNM
+5759 ATPATASTSVNM
-5771 TVNARQTP
+5771 TVNPLQTP
-5779 VVNITSDHAGT
+5779 TVNITGDQPAT

-5801 TSEFGGTAPVYSWMR
+5801 TSVFGGSSPVYSWMR

-5827 TVAPNDG
+5827 TVVPNDG
-5834 DEVTATLTSNFEC
+5834 DVVTATLTSNFEC
-5847 RTSNTATSNTLTTD
+5847 KTTATATSNALTTD
-5861 VVDPLNPVVQIT
+5861 VVDPLTPVVQIT
-5873 ADATTLI
+5873 ADALTLI

-5888 AILSGAGTSPD
+5888 ATISGAGTSPD
-5899 IQWLINGDEVP
+5899 IQWIINGNEVP
-5910 GAITT
+5910 GAITP
-5915 SFITNLLQDKD
+5915 SFITSLLEDKD

-5934 TSPCGEKE
+5934 SNPCGEKE
-5942 VFATVVVNMSA
+5942 VFATVVVDMSA

-5978 IKGSLG
+5978 IKGSL
-5984 SAITE
+5984 SSTVTE
-5989 DVQAEVTNMLGQIVY
+5989 EVTAEVTNMLGQVVY
-6004 RDNIKAIRGTLDHR
+6004 RDNIKAVRGNIDQR

-6027 GIYLLNIKAGDKSQV
+6027 GIYLLNIKAGDKSQT